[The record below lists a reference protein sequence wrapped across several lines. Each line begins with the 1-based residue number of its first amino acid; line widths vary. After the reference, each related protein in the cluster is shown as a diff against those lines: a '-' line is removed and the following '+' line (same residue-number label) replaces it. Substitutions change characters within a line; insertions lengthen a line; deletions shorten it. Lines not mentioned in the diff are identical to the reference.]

1 MKKSQ
6 ILIDYPKNLPDIL
19 QITPSAFAAEA
30 KMAMAVKLF
39 EMKRLSSGMAAQL
52 AGVDRVT
59 FLLNL
64 QHYNIAMIDL
74 DEEELISDLEN
85 A

>member
-1 MKKSQ
+1 MFHQ
-6 ILIDYPKNLPDIL
+6 ININYPENLPDIL
-19 QITPSAFAAEA
+19 QVTTAQFEADA

-39 EMKRLSSGMAAQL
+39 EMKKLSSGMAAQI
-52 AGVDRVT
+52 AGVDRVY

-64 QHYNIAMIDL
+64 HKYGVNMIDL
-74 DEEELISDLEN
+74 DDNELESDLEN

>member
-1 MKKSQ
+1 MPLQ
-6 ILIDYPKNLPDIL
+6 MRIEYPETLPDVL
-19 QITPSAFAAEA
+19 QKTAVQFEQEA

-39 EMKRLSSGMAAQL
+39 EMKRLSSGMAAAL
-52 AGVDRVT
+52 VGLDRVS

-64 QHYNIAMIDL
+64 HHYGAAMIDL
-74 DEEELISDLEN
+74 DEEELLSDMNN

>member
-1 MKKSQ
+1 MYNQFS
-6 ILIDYPKNLPDIL
+6 IIYPEMLPDAL
-19 QITPSAFAAEA
+19 QLTPTQFEADA

-39 EMKRLSSGMAAQL
+39 EMKKLSSGMAAQL
-52 AGVDRVT
+52 AGIDRVF

-64 QHYNIAMIDL
+64 HRYGVKMIDL
-74 DEEELISDLEN
+74 DNNELESDLRN

>member
-1 MKKSQ
+1 MDSQ
-6 ILIDYPKNLPDIL
+6 IRINYPNLLPDAL
-19 QITPSAFAAEA
+19 QETSEQFEAEA

-52 AGVDRVT
+52 AGMDRVA
-59 FLLNL
+59 FLLSLHKYGVN
-64 QHYNIAMIDL
+64 MIDL
-74 DEEELISDLEN
+74 TKEELMADIEN